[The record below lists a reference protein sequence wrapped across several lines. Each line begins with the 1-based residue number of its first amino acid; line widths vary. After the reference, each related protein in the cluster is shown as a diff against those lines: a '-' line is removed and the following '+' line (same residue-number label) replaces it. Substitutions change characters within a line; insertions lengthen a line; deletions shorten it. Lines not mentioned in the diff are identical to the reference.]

1 MGAIKKAKKRK
12 AKRREITAKEEKS
25 KAPLCLPTPPR
36 YLPLAW
42 GKAAC
47 LVAPQ
52 AWGNPSLPPTALF
65 PHLLSRAQHIPTE
78 TMQKRRGER
87 VHGAVER
94 HGDHPGGTPCWR
106 NPILEEPHP
115 GGNPIPKP
123 TPSWRKPHSS
133 LLLLLLAT
141 SGSRGTG
148 HGSPEC
154 HCRAPSTARPG
165 CDVWSPPH
173 LLPRTCPQPP
183 NLALGSLGPAPA
195 NLLSGCLSKPIKT
208 NH

>member
-1 MGAIKKAKKRK
+1 MGEPIAAPRCPHPTPVEQSPTHPNGDDAKK
-12 AKRREITAKEEKS
+12 KRRTGA
-25 KAPLCLPTPPR
+25 R
-36 YLPLAW
+36 GG
-42 GKAAC
+42 GKARR
-47 LVAPQ
+47 
-52 AWGNPSLPPTALF
+52 PS
-65 PHLLSRAQHIPTE
+65 
-78 TMQKRRGER
+78 
-87 VHGAVER
+87 
-94 HGDHPGGTPCWR
+94 WR
-106 NPILEEPHP
+106 NPVLEEPHP

-154 HCRAPSTARPG
+154 HRRAPGTASPG

-173 LLPRTCPQPP
+173 LLSPTCPQPP